1 MPCNPH
7 PFAKLIP
14 HLTLCAHPFRRL
26 RANHE
31 SSSRDPPR
39 PWQNYGES
47 WEDLAGGKAKP
58 QSHMRFTGA
67 ERRACEERCT
77 GALPGLSA
85 TQKKAPQQASAT
97 QARAPQEQAPRRK
110 SAVLGG
116 GFCHRLF
123 GGESKETKASKKGT
137 TSRQAKIVRQ
147 LARQESLNY
156 GESWEDLTSKA
167 RPESSRRR
175 STDPAAR
182 AAGTAS
188 PNERLRI

>member
-1 MPCNPH
+1 MAADNQTALAAIADAYRAECNP
-7 PFAKLIP
+7 A
-14 HLTLCAHPFRRL
+14 
-26 RANHE
+26 
-31 SSSRDPPR
+31 SRIGWARVPMVPGSVVLFGGIHR
-39 PWQNYGES
+39 V
-47 WEDLAGGKAKP
+47 AGGKAKP

-137 TSRQAKIVRQ
+137 TSQQAKIVRQ